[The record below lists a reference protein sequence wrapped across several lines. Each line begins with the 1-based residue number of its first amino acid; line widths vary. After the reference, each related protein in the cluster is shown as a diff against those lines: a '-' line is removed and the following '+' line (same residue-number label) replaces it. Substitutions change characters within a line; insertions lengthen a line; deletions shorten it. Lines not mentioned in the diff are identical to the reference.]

1 MLLLLLLLCRL
12 LLLVLGPVPVPVPV
26 PAVCS
31 RLMMERPLGV
41 ELAELPCPDPSP
53 PPAAPSAPPDPEADA
68 ASWPSSLLLV
78 VSAMDPCFLRR
89 LFAAMD
95 LGRNLSRPLASI
107 IDSIERPCV
116 LDVV

>member
-1 MLLLLLLLCRL
+1 MLVSSPSSVMVLALFSNELLAL
-12 LLLVLGPVPVPVPV
+12 PVV

-31 RLMMERPLGV
+31 RLMTERPLGV
-41 ELAELPCPDPSP
+41 ELAELPAPSP
-53 PPAAPSAPPDPEADA
+53 PAPSGAPLVPDPPA
-68 ASWPSSLLLV
+68 SSLLLV

-107 IDSIERPCV
+107 MDDGSGCCPEKINKV
-116 LDVV
+116 